1 MMHDEFR
8 LKLHAYADN
17 ELDAGEA
24 LAIEAHLE
32 GCADCRAEFE
42 ALRDLKRTLADADW
56 SEDLPADLTVNIRKS
71 LRKTSGHNSLIN
83 QGPLM
88 KWRLPAGGLIAA
100 GLAAMLVLAPRPSAP
115 VIPPVTDEL
124 VSSHIRSLMG
134 SHLVDVV
141 SSDHHTVKPW
151 FDGKID
157 FAPPVLAKVGDC
169 ALTGGRL
176 DYVSHQ
182 TAAAMAYRCGA
193 HVVNFYA
200 VPNEGRPE
208 TAATDPQLATLR
220 GYHVVSWQRGK
231 LDCYAV
237 SDMSD
242 DKLLDFARFI
252 EAHAREG

>member
-1 MMHDEFR
+1 MKHDEFR

-24 LAIEAHLE
+24 LAVESHLA

-42 ALRDLKRTLADADW
+42 ALRDLKRSLAEADW
-56 SEDLPADLTVNIRKS
+56 GEDLPADLTVNVRKA
-71 LRKTSGHNSLIN
+71 LRQMPAQS
-83 QGPLM
+83 PLV

-100 GLAAMLVLAPRPSAP
+100 GFAAVLFLAPRTSTA
-115 VIPPVTDEL
+115 PVTDEL

-157 FAPPVLAKVGDC
+157 FAPPVLAKVDDC
-169 ALTGGRL
+169 ALVGGRL

-182 TAAAMAYRCGA
+182 PAAAMAYRCGA

-200 VPNEGRPE
+200 VPNETRPE
-208 TAATDPQLATLR
+208 TAATDPQLASLR

-237 SDMSD
+237 SDMAD
-242 DKLLDFARFI
+242 DKLLAFARFI
-252 EAHAREG
+252 EAHAQEG